1 MEGIIGARTMWTLT
15 PLTKIT
21 SSLTIELVSLSTL
34 KESQKIARQTERA
47 IRLIKA
53 GREAPVN
60 GIDDYFMKREK

>member
-1 MEGIIGARTMWTLT
+1 MWTLT

-47 IRLIKA
+47 IRLINA

-60 GIDDYFMKREK
+60 GIDDYFMNREKW